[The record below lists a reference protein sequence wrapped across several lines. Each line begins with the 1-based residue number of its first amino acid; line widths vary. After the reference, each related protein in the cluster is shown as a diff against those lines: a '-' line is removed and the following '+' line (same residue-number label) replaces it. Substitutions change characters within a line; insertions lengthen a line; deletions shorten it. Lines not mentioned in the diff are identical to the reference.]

1 MNTLRRLARSLRAAF
16 TDARVL
22 SLMAFTFTIIALASV
37 FYHYVEQW
45 GWLDSV
51 YFSVMTIS
59 TVGYG
64 DFSPQT
70 AAGKVF
76 TIGYVVVGLGIFV
89 AMATAVA
96 DAILAQRQKD
106 RPENERDP

>member
-1 MNTLRRLARSLRAAF
+1 MKALSRFIRALRAAF
-16 TDARVL
+16 TDGRVL
-22 SLMAFTFTIIALASV
+22 GLAAFTFSIIACASV
-37 FYHYVEQW
+37 FYHYVEKW

-64 DFSPQT
+64 DFSPET
-70 AAGKVF
+70 APGKLF
-76 TIGYVVVGLGIFV
+76 TIGYVILGLGIFV

-96 DAILAQRQKD
+96 DAILEQRQKD
-106 RPENERDP
+106 RASEDP

>member
-1 MNTLRRLARSLRAAF
+1 MNSLMRLGRALQAAF
-16 TDARVL
+16 TDRRAL
-22 SLMAFTFTIIALASV
+22 GLIAFTFTIIAGASV

-45 GWLDSV
+45 GWIDSV

-64 DFSPQT
+64 DFSPET
-70 AAGKVF
+70 AAGKIF
-76 TIGYVVVGLGIFV
+76 TVGYVILGLGVFV

-106 RPENERDP
+106 RSADD